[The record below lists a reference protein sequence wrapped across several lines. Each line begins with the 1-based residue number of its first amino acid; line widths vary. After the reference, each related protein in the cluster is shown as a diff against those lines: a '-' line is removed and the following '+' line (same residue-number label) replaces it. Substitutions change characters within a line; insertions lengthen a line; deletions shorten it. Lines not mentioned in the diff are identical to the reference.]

1 MKKTLLYI
9 ALAVASAAGF
19 ASCDDDFER
28 PPITRPGDAEQIEAN
43 ITLLELKEAFYNA
56 SASNYATEI
65 GTNADGEHYIVR
77 GRIVSNDE
85 SGNVYKSLVIEDG
98 TSGMAFSVNI
108 SKLYQ
113 YYKFGQE
120 VAVDVTGL
128 YIGAYGNNMQIGAAP
143 TTNDYPSRIEEEDFK
158 AVAIV
163 QSDPEP
169 DKVVP
174 YEVTLD
180 ELSTLKQNPS
190 ELLAWQNRLIVL
202 KDMRFEKPG
211 QPFGES
217 GSTVNRTLI
226 APDGKTIIMRNSG
239 YSTWWAQLQPA
250 GTGSVKA
257 VLSFFSRDWQLM
269 LNSPADLE
277 GFTDAEPEKPIVGG
291 DGTQASPYTV
301 AQLLSQGAH
310 SVAEPDKWV
319 KGVIV
324 GFIPDKSLSEAVF
337 SASGAVATNIVLG
350 ATAETASASDVL
362 PVQLPAGVIRSAL
375 NLSDNPSLL
384 GKEVLLKGSVEKYFG
399 ACGLKAVSAAIVAGK
414 EIGSAGG
421 DTPAP
426 PTGTVVFTETFASG
440 QGSFTIDNI
449 KLPSELTYVWNYDSR
464 YSCMKASAFLNNT
477 NYDADARLVSPE
489 IDLTGYKTVSAS
501 FEQALN
507 FFASI
512 DQAKKEAL
520 FEVSTDGGSTWT
532 PVAIPNYPDSM
543 SWTFVSTGSI
553 DLSAYAGKK
562 IKVAFHYIGTAAKSG
577 TWELNKLN
585 VYGTK

>member
-190 ELLAWQNRLIVL
+190 DLLAWQNRFIVL

-301 AQLLSQGAH
+301 AQLLSQGAP

-324 GFIPDKSLSEAVF
+324 GFIP
-337 SASGAVATNIVLG
+337 
-350 ATAETASASDVL
+350 
-362 PVQLPAGVIRSAL
+362 
-375 NLSDNPSLL
+375 
-384 GKEVLLKGSVEKYFG
+384 
-399 ACGLKAVSAAIVAGK
+399 
-414 EIGSAGG
+414 EIGRAH
-421 DTPAP
+421 
-426 PTGTVVFTETFASG
+426 V
-440 QGSFTIDNI
+440 
-449 KLPSELTYVWNYDSR
+449 
-464 YSCMKASAFLNNT
+464 
-477 NYDADARLVSPE
+477 
-489 IDLTGYKTVSAS
+489 
-501 FEQALN
+501 
-507 FFASI
+507 
-512 DQAKKEAL
+512 
-520 FEVSTDGGSTWT
+520 
-532 PVAIPNYPDSM
+532 
-543 SWTFVSTGSI
+543 
-553 DLSAYAGKK
+553 
-562 IKVAFHYIGTAAKSG
+562 
-577 TWELNKLN
+577 
-585 VYGTK
+585 

>member
-217 GSTVNRTLI
+217 V
-226 APDGKTIIMRNSG
+226 
-239 YSTWWAQLQPA
+239 
-250 GTGSVKA
+250 
-257 VLSFFSRDWQLM
+257 
-269 LNSPADLE
+269 
-277 GFTDAEPEKPIVGG
+277 
-291 DGTQASPYTV
+291 
-301 AQLLSQGAH
+301 
-310 SVAEPDKWV
+310 
-319 KGVIV
+319 
-324 GFIPDKSLSEAVF
+324 
-337 SASGAVATNIVLG
+337 
-350 ATAETASASDVL
+350 
-362 PVQLPAGVIRSAL
+362 
-375 NLSDNPSLL
+375 
-384 GKEVLLKGSVEKYFG
+384 
-399 ACGLKAVSAAIVAGK
+399 
-414 EIGSAGG
+414 
-421 DTPAP
+421 
-426 PTGTVVFTETFASG
+426 
-440 QGSFTIDNI
+440 
-449 KLPSELTYVWNYDSR
+449 
-464 YSCMKASAFLNNT
+464 
-477 NYDADARLVSPE
+477 
-489 IDLTGYKTVSAS
+489 
-501 FEQALN
+501 
-507 FFASI
+507 
-512 DQAKKEAL
+512 
-520 FEVSTDGGSTWT
+520 
-532 PVAIPNYPDSM
+532 
-543 SWTFVSTGSI
+543 
-553 DLSAYAGKK
+553 
-562 IKVAFHYIGTAAKSG
+562 
-577 TWELNKLN
+577 
-585 VYGTK
+585 